1 MTLGAK
7 LGASI
12 LLAMAATSASAAEAV
27 RWQTIVGN
35 MIAGTS
41 ANNGGAGDNPVA
53 GISSGNLPW
62 TTLGGSARIDLFTGT
77 GAFNVQGLVL
87 NGGNATGTVGPINSV
102 VGTLVCNAG
111 DATNQAIVDTPAT
124 PLDQQGNAQ
133 LHFRISVPAPCNN
146 PLFLLRIP
154 QFGLRWIATAAV
166 PVTFQDF

>member
-1 MTLGAK
+1 MNLGAK

-35 MIAGTS
+35 QIAGTS
-41 ANNGGAGDNPVA
+41 ANNGGGGDNPVA

-102 VGTLVCNAG
+102 VGTLVCNA
-111 DATNQAIVDTPAT
+111 
-124 PLDQQGNAQ
+124 
-133 LHFRISVPAPCNN
+133 
-146 PLFLLRIP
+146 
-154 QFGLRWIATAAV
+154 
-166 PVTFQDF
+166 